1 MARSEEELAAERIG
15 KGNKAKT
22 KQAYYKLQREHAEE
36 GGDQAATDKIYSKLG
51 KKSHNVDSSRGD
63 KAILGA
69 APFIPEAAAG
79 LGEMAA
85 SRGAAMLGS
94 KAASMIPRLGARAEA
109 SEAGEAAE
117 GAVRGSKSL
126 VPKRSTSGPPA
137 KSYQHLGRATPVK
150 KALPSKGRALGS
162 SKGAPEVG
170 SGSTTKALSSPKGPK
185 ALPGKGKQTALSTS
199 SHHDYNG
206 ELARLTKRSKIPGGK
221 KGAVKGSRKKRT
233 SSV

>member
-1 MARSEEELAAERIG
+1 MAQTEDE
-15 KGNKAKT
+15 KAVQDIKDPT
-22 KQAYYKLQREHAEE
+22 ARKKAYYTRQRQNASIGSATQKKIQGKLNFGDEVRGFAE
-36 GGDQAATDKIYSKLG
+36 DQMQKIMASGPWSLPAG
-51 KKSHNVDSSRGD
+51 K
-63 KAILGA
+63 AGA
-69 APFIPEAAAG
+69 AADAV
-79 LGEMAA
+79 
-85 SRGAAMLGS
+85 
-94 KAASMIPRLGARAEA
+94 
-109 SEAGEAAE
+109 E
-117 GAVRGSKSL
+117 GAVGKLIPRMGKSEAEEVGSKSL
-126 VPKRSTSGPPA
+126 VPRRSTSGPPA

-185 ALPGKGKQTALSTS
+185 ALPGKGKQKALSTS